1 MAMLKVEDV
10 RNMSAEEV
18 EEELRNLESE
28 LIREKGTV
36 AAGGAPENP
45 GRIRDIKRTIARI
58 KTVQTERA

>member
-10 RNMSAEEV
+10 RNMSAEEI

-28 LIREKGTV
+28 LIRAKGIV